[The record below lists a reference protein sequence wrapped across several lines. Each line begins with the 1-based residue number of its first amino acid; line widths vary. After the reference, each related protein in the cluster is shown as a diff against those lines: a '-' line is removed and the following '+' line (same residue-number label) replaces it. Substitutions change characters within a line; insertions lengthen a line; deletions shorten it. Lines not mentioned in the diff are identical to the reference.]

1 MGVCN
6 SDNKNKRRIRK
17 SQDKENSS
25 ILDKSQNNKKIDDK
39 NEQESNEKNNLS
51 QNQNNSK
58 ISKINEE
65 INNNQNQTNEIINDN
80 FNLKDIKEYPD
91 DIENFYKNGNYNLE
105 QKEERNVTYQ
115 NGSLYDPNKE
125 KDKINYNINQNG
137 INNSKE
143 KILENNEILKDKD
156 KEKENENGS
165 ENDGKKKYTNLPG
178 NENENHNFNNM
189 KGSKIQNN
197 KSVHLS
203 QIILGN
209 EKKIEN
215 QNEDNSTPG
224 NYIIPDS
231 TFINDKTKIKDQQ
244 NQEIPTTKP
253 KFTLEKSISEI
264 RKKKIIEEKNKEIEN
279 EDDDNISNINA
290 IYNKNGN
297 NSQNNDKNNV
307 ILNSQKDITP
317 MDNIDI
323 NKSRKIYTEINKIS
337 QNSQQNKDEDNNMN
351 NNSKRGINN
360 KKYEDFD
367 LNKNYFLACPNCKHI
382 LPFIDKVKYD
392 STKNDFI
399 MSYICP
405 CNDIK
410 LKEAYFIDLLVDYQ
424 PDNLCPNH
432 KKELIHFCKDC
443 SIQICEQCREEIH
456 SSHDIEN
463 INIISIDN
471 ANYLIETAKKEKF
484 KGMEILIKV
493 CKIYFIKFN
502 HKMNNSHN
510 ISGNENISVSLG
522 YKFPSINSSNN
533 QKNISNLDEK
543 I

>member
-6 SDNKNKRRIRK
+6 SDNKNKRRITK
-17 SQDKENSS
+17 SQVKENSS

-65 INNNQNQTNEIINDN
+65 INNNQNQKNEIINDN
-80 FNLKDIKEYPD
+80 FNLYIKEYPD
-91 DIENFYKNGNYNLE
+91 DIENFYKNGNDNIE
-105 QKEERNVTYQ
+105 QKEERNVIYQ
-115 NGSLYDPNKE
+115 NGSLFDPNKE
-125 KDKINYNINQNG
+125 IDKINYNINQNG

-264 RKKKIIEEKNKEIEN
+264 RQKKK
-279 EDDDNISNINA
+279 
-290 IYNKNGN
+290 
-297 NSQNNDKNNV
+297 
-307 ILNSQKDITP
+307 
-317 MDNIDI
+317 
-323 NKSRKIYTEINKIS
+323 
-337 QNSQQNKDEDNNMN
+337 
-351 NNSKRGINN
+351 
-360 KKYEDFD
+360 
-367 LNKNYFLACPNCKHI
+367 
-382 LPFIDKVKYD
+382 
-392 STKNDFI
+392 
-399 MSYICP
+399 
-405 CNDIK
+405 
-410 LKEAYFIDLLVDYQ
+410 
-424 PDNLCPNH
+424 
-432 KKELIHFCKDC
+432 
-443 SIQICEQCREEIH
+443 
-456 SSHDIEN
+456 
-463 INIISIDN
+463 
-471 ANYLIETAKKEKF
+471 
-484 KGMEILIKV
+484 
-493 CKIYFIKFN
+493 
-502 HKMNNSHN
+502 
-510 ISGNENISVSLG
+510 
-522 YKFPSINSSNN
+522 
-533 QKNISNLDEK
+533 
-543 I
+543 